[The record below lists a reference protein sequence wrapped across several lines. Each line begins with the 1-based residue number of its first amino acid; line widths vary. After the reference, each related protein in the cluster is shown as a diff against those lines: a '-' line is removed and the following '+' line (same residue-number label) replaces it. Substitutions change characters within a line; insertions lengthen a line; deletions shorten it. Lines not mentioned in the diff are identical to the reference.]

1 MDVRCDGGL
10 SVLGNAKVRSG
21 GAEAACS
28 AGGRGISDAGRG
40 LGDVSADWGAAS
52 LVSGEVGSGIV
63 SSSVGGGIEI
73 GAVVV
78 GTGSSGVAA
87 RDEASGAPQGVVKSV
102 SLGDSTS
109 VRPERDC
116 ERPGWQSL
124 ASCGPVKVR
133 WMEDA
138 RMGEVA
144 VALLSLVDLTG
155 VLSVSLSDSFA
166 RARRRLSVSSL
177 SSFVSTEKALVDMRQ
192 RGPFNESNHEQQ
204 FSKQVCRAQRNSKL
218 LSRDPRPNTGA
229 LAASQGVLQNYG
241 SEGI

>member
-1 MDVRCDGGL
+1 MEVG
-10 SVLGNAKVRSG
+10 
-21 GAEAACS
+21 
-28 AGGRGISDAGRG
+28 AGGSVAGK
-40 LGDVSADWGAAS
+40 GDE
-52 LVSGEVGSGIV
+52 VSGAGE
-63 SSSVGGGIEI
+63 
-73 GAVVV
+73 
-78 GTGSSGVAA
+78 
-87 RDEASGAPQGVVKSV
+87 GVVKSV

-177 SSFVSTEKALVDMRQ
+177 SSFVSTEKALVDVRQ
-192 RGPFNESNHEQQ
+192 RGPFNESNHEQR
-204 FSKQVCRAQRNSKL
+204 FSKQARRAQRNLKL
-218 LSRDPRPNTGA
+218 LSRDPRPNTGT
-229 LAASQGVLQNYG
+229 LAASQRVLEDYG